1 MEGVPYLRVSRC
13 YAQDFRKYLQSQDV
27 LDTSL
32 SFLKDIDETIIL
44 PILTK
49 RVSRLDIKHL
59 QSTVAS
65 DSICEIIWS
74 EAFKKKKKQQA
85 VVNKLEVAL
94 QRLLLESIGEDWT
107 EGLKRDLPRSFER
120 HGDLI
125 LLGHNC
131 FSQFIWKQ
139 IGDSLWTT
147 VAKVLGA
154 NRLAKISHIC
164 SNGFRSPVVTM
175 LHGEHS
181 WVTHVDN
188 GIRYDFDVT
197 KCMFSSG
204 NITEKL
210 RVATFDCKG
219 ETVVDLYAGIGY
231 FTLPYL
237 VHSGAAH
244 VHACEWNPDAIEALH
259 KNLQINKVSEHCT
272 IHQGDNRQLQ
282 LYDIADRVNLGL
294 IPSSEDGWPV
304 ACRLLKRSTGG
315 ILHIHYNVT
324 SPVSNRD
331 SSLEN
336 IPAHKNNRETWQVW
350 AHDTAKCFTALLK
363 DTTGTEWRTHVQHI
377 EHVKSYAP
385 HVHHVVL
392 DLECRP
398 LVGDNEHNNVS
409 VALM

>member
-1 MEGVPYLRVSRC
+1 MEGIPCLRVSRG
-13 YAQDFRKYLQSQDV
+13 YAQHFRKYLQSIGV

-32 SFLKDIDETIIL
+32 SLLKDTDETIFL
-44 PILTK
+44 PILPK
-49 RVSRLDIKHL
+49 RVSELDMQHL

-65 DSICEIIWS
+65 GSICEITWS
-74 EAFKKKKKQQA
+74 QAIKNKKKRGQT
-85 VVNKLEVAL
+85 VNKLKVAL
-94 QRLLLESIGEDWT
+94 QTLLLDSTGEEWT
-107 EGLKRDLPRSFER
+107 EELSRDLPRSFER

-125 LLGHNC
+125 LLGDNC
-131 FSQFIWKQ
+131 FSQLIWKKL
-139 IGDSLWTT
+139 GGSLWTT
-147 VAKVLGA
+147 VAKALGA
-154 NRLAKISHIC
+154 NRLAKISRIS
-164 SNGFRSPVVTM
+164 SNGFRSPLVTM

-188 GIRYDFDVT
+188 GIQYDFDVT

-210 RVATFDCKG
+210 RVAKFDCKG

-259 KNLQINKVSEHCT
+259 KNLKINKVSERCT
-272 IHQGDNRQLQ
+272 VHQGDNRQLQ

-315 ILHIHYNVT
+315 ILHIHHNVAST
-324 SPVSNRD
+324 MTNKD

-336 IPAHKNNRETWQVW
+336 FSARRNDREEWQVW
-350 AHDTAKCFTALLK
+350 ATDTAKRFTSLLK
-363 DTTGTEWRTHVQHI
+363 NTTGTEWTAHVQHI

-385 HVHHVVL
+385 HIHHVVL

-398 LVGDNEHNNVS
+398 FIGKN
-409 VALM
+409 